1 MMRLRTAL
9 LVMTAVGLT
18 VSGMVR
24 SVRRRMSFY
33 SSNNG
38 FVLVKADA
46 DQIMSPLYF
55 SIWVDRGET
64 VYEEV
69 YYSFTSIHVPHRVLS
84 NSSGCPDWA
93 YLDSL
98 NSRVWKAC
106 EGLLG
111 GARMRLVRYVNP
123 RYALRQGGSITI
135 ARGHRIIDFS
145 SRYGISAVR
154 IAAAMN
160 EARRTLFRCL
170 VEDGRMREEDF
181 E

>member
-1 MMRLRTAL
+1 MRLRTAL

-33 SSNNG
+33 RRNKG

-46 DQIMSPLYF
+46 DQRMSPLYF
-55 SIWVDRGET
+55 SIWVERSEEMLC
-64 VYEEV
+64 EEV
-69 YYSFTSIHVPHRVLS
+69 YYSFTSIYVPSRVLLT
-84 NSSGCPDWA
+84 SSGLDWA
-93 YLDSL
+93 YLDRL
-98 NSRVWKAC
+98 NCRVWKSC

-123 RYALRQGGSITI
+123 RYAWRQDGSFTI
-135 ARGHRIIDFS
+135 ERGHRIIDFS

-154 IAAAMN
+154 IAVAMN